1 MFSAET
7 IKKIGEVLHI
17 SDFDAKLKSEKEE
30 TLEVPVLI
38 TEDEKNTFGTNR
50 FNEGKKAASP
60 AKKEEAGKRPEAG
73 KGKKRRKT
81 SLLIWEARR
90 SHRPPYPR
98 GAL

>member
-1 MFSAET
+1 MFSADT

-50 FNEGKKAASP
+50 FNEGKKAASEILV
-60 AKKEEAGKRPEAG
+60 KDLKTKHGIESDSKRD
-73 KGKKRRKT
+73 RK
-81 SLLIWEARR
+81 SVV
-90 SHRPPYPR
+90 
-98 GAL
+98 